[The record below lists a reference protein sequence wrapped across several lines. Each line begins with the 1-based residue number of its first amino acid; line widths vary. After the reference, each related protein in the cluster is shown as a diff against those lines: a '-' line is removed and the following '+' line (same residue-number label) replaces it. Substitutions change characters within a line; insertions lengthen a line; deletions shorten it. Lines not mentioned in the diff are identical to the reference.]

1 MKIIKILNSR
11 LFFAIQKKTYLMPCL
26 FICFPYSDHNI
37 SPTKMSSKPTNVDSD
52 DKQLTYYGNP
62 SGREILTKRLEELIE
77 NYNQEAQRESELLE
91 RTKKEV
97 HELTA
102 AIIKVTEANHQKRQE
117 ERHTKMSEAINR
129 IQEVLTKLDEEE
141 KELCKFA
148 SCLSQLQ
155 ANVKSP

>member
-1 MKIIKILNSR
+1 
-11 LFFAIQKKTYLMPCL
+11 
-26 FICFPYSDHNI
+26 
-37 SPTKMSSKPTNVDSD
+37 MSSKPTNSGSD
-52 DKQLTYYGNP
+52 EKQLTYYGNP

-91 RTKKEV
+91 RTKKEI
-97 HELTA
+97 HEKAA
-102 AIIKVTEANHQKRQE
+102 AIIKVAEASHLKKQE
-117 ERHTKMSEAINR
+117 ERHTKMSEAINSF
-129 IQEVLTKLDEEE
+129 QEVLTKLDEEE